1 LSFRYADFASQLF
14 EIRDGKIDQ
23 IGAVIN
29 TVPYGMAS
37 AIRDK

>member
-23 IGAVIN
+23 IEVAIN

-37 AIRDK
+37 DVWDK